1 MRKFELINKNETELM
16 PTRATKESA
25 GYDLRAA
32 QDVVIPPLLFSRDT
46 PILYSLDRET
56 IREDNK
62 KVVVMVPTGVT
73 FKGEVGDML
82 YIQPRSGIA
91 TKDLLLIPNSP
102 GLVDNDYYPNEI
114 KAALINLSSN
124 AIEIKKGERIAQ
136 AVILNYQTVSDEEE
150 VATERTSGFGSTG
163 K

>member
-1 MRKFELINKNETELM
+1 MRFFELIDENEIELM
-16 PTRATKESA
+16 PARATKESA

-32 QDVVIPPLLFSRDT
+32 EDVIIPSIFNMTGTSDFNEA
-46 PILYSLDRET
+46 REENR
-56 IREDNK
+56 IRNK
-62 KVVVMVPTGVT
+62 KVVRMIPTGVT
-73 FKGEVGDML
+73 FKGEPGDML

-114 KAALINLSSN
+114 KVALINLSLN
-124 AIEIKKGERIAQ
+124 PIEIKKGERIAQ
-136 AVILNYQTVSDEEE
+136 AVILNYQTVSNEKE
-150 VATERTSGFGSTG
+150 VTIERTSGFGSTG

>member
-1 MRKFELINKNETELM
+1 MRFFELINENEIELM

-25 GYDLRAA
+25 GYDLHAA
-32 QDVVIPPLLFSRDT
+32 NDVVIPPLLFSRDIT
-46 PILYSLDRET
+46 NLSPLSRAA
-56 IREDNK
+56 IRENNK
-62 KVVVMVPTGVT
+62 IAVVMVPTGVT
-73 FKGEVGDML
+73 FKGEIGDML

-114 KAALINLSSN
+114 KVALINLSSN

-136 AVILNYQTVSDEEE
+136 AVILNYQTVSNEKE
-150 VATERTSGFGSTG
+150 VTEERTSGFGSTG

>member
-1 MRKFELINKNETELM
+1 MRKFDLINKNEKELM

-32 QDVVIPPLLFSRDT
+32 QDVVIPPLFLRDITISFPLSR
-46 PILYSLDRET
+46 EA

-73 FKGEVGDML
+73 FKGEIGDML

-114 KAALINLSSN
+114 KVALINLGSY
-124 AIEIKKGERIAQ
+124 AIKIKKGERIAQ

>member
-32 QDVVIPPLLFSRDT
+32 QDVVIPPLLFSRDIT
-46 PILYSLDRET
+46 IRPFTREA

-73 FKGEVGDML
+73 FKGEIGDML

-114 KAALINLSSN
+114 KVALINLSSN

-136 AVILNYQTVSDEEE
+136 AVILNYQTVSDEKE

>member
-1 MRKFELINKNETELM
+1 MLE
-16 PTRATKESA
+16 KERFLA
-25 GYDLRAA
+25 IKKLA
-32 QDVVIPPLLFSRDT
+32 RD
-46 PILYSLDRET
+46 

-62 KVVVMVPTGVT
+62 KVVVMVPTGAT
-73 FKGEVGDML
+73 FKGEIGDML

-114 KAALINLSSN
+114 KVALINLGSY
-124 AIEIKKGERIAQ
+124 AIKIRKGERIAQ

-150 VATERTSGFGSTG
+150 VTAERTSGFGSTG

>member
-1 MRKFELINKNETELM
+1 MRFFELIDENEIELM
-16 PTRATKESA
+16 PARATKESA

-32 QDVVIPPLLFSRDT
+32 EDVIIPSIFNIT
-46 PILYSLDRET
+46 PNFNETREENR
-56 IREDNK
+56 IRNK
-62 KVVVMVPTGVT
+62 KVVKMIPTGVI
-73 FKGEVGDML
+73 FKGESGDML

-114 KAALINLSSN
+114 KVALINLSFN
-124 AIEIKKGERIAQ
+124 PIEIKKGERIAQ
-136 AVILNYQTVSDEEE
+136 AVILNYQTVSNEEE
-150 VATERTSGFGSTG
+150 VTTERTSGFGSTG